1 MGAEA
6 VVGQQFHGLYAAQCL
21 DGAGK
26 VFEIHSEAELDVDAR
41 SALFWET
48 EYFESSETAD
58 CVIQVRRAEPPA
70 ACGKLV
76 YENAFFR
83 LFESGEG
90 FLQQT
95 LDRAALERGEKC
107 AMLASRF
114 GGALSESA
122 LDVNALNIDNALNI
136 EVFLPQDF
144 PPEQECMQQIW
155 QSINL
160 PFQLLQRGIFTLHS
174 AAVQTRFG
182 AILFCGRSGI
192 GKSTQAN
199 LWKEYENALIL
210 NGDRCA
216 VGFVDG
222 AANAFGLPF
231 CGTSGIC
238 LNFSLPI
245 AAIISLGQAPKNRIT
260 RLSGVRALRAIMSNI
275 VGLYGGAM
283 RESHAE
289 LFFRAAECIPIFE
302 LHCTADFRAV
312 RLLKETLE
320 GGE

>member
-1 MGAEA
+1 M
-6 VVGQQFHGLYAAQCL
+6 
-21 DGAGK
+21 
-26 VFEIHSEAELDVDAR
+26 
-41 SALFWET
+41 
-48 EYFESSETAD
+48 
-58 CVIQVRRAEPPA
+58 
-70 ACGKLV
+70 
-76 YENAFFR
+76 
-83 LFESGEG
+83 
-90 FLQQT
+90 
-95 LDRAALERGEKC
+95 
-107 AMLASRF
+107 
-114 GGALSESA
+114 
-122 LDVNALNIDNALNI
+122 
-136 EVFLPQDF
+136 
-144 PPEQECMQQIW
+144 
-155 QSINL
+155 
-160 PFQLLQRGIFTLHS
+160 
-174 AAVQTRFG
+174 
-182 AILFCGRSGI
+182 
-192 GKSTQAN
+192 
-199 LWKEYENALIL
+199 IL

-245 AAIISLGQAPKNRIT
+245 AAIISLGQAPENRIT

-302 LHCTADFRAV
+302 LYCTADSRAV

>member
-1 MGAEA
+1 
-6 VVGQQFHGLYAAQCL
+6 
-21 DGAGK
+21 
-26 VFEIHSEAELDVDAR
+26 
-41 SALFWET
+41 
-48 EYFESSETAD
+48 
-58 CVIQVRRAEPPA
+58 
-70 ACGKLV
+70 
-76 YENAFFR
+76 
-83 LFESGEG
+83 
-90 FLQQT
+90 
-95 LDRAALERGEKC
+95 
-107 AMLASRF
+107 MLASRF

-160 PFQLLQRGIFTLHS
+160 PFQLLQKGIFTLHS

-245 AAIISLGQAPKNRIT
+245 AAIISLGQAPENRIT
-260 RLSGVRALRAIMSNI
+260 RLSGVRALRAMMSNI

-312 RLLKETLE
+312 QLLKETLE

>member
-1 MGAEA
+1 MKKH
-6 VVGQQFHGLYAAQCL
+6 FFYRFRF
-21 DGAGK
+21 AGK
-26 VFEIHSEAELDVDAR
+26 VFEIHSEAQLDVDAR

-58 CVIQVRRAEPPA
+58 CAIQVRRAEPPA

-83 LFESGEG
+83 LFESSEG

-95 LDRAALERGEKC
+95 LDRAALERGEKR

-160 PFQLLQRGIFTLHS
+160 PFQLLQKGIFTLHS

-245 AAIISLGQAPKNRIT
+245 AAIISLGQAPENRIT

-283 RESHAE
+283 RERHAE

-302 LHCTADFRAV
+302 LHCTADSRAV
-312 RLLKETLE
+312 QLLKETLE

>member
-1 MGAEA
+1 M
-6 VVGQQFHGLYAAQCL
+6 
-21 DGAGK
+21 
-26 VFEIHSEAELDVDAR
+26 
-41 SALFWET
+41 
-48 EYFESSETAD
+48 
-58 CVIQVRRAEPPA
+58 
-70 ACGKLV
+70 
-76 YENAFFR
+76 
-83 LFESGEG
+83 
-90 FLQQT
+90 
-95 LDRAALERGEKC
+95 
-107 AMLASRF
+107 
-114 GGALSESA
+114 
-122 LDVNALNIDNALNI
+122 
-136 EVFLPQDF
+136 
-144 PPEQECMQQIW
+144 
-155 QSINL
+155 
-160 PFQLLQRGIFTLHS
+160 
-174 AAVQTRFG
+174 
-182 AILFCGRSGI
+182 
-192 GKSTQAN
+192 
-199 LWKEYENALIL
+199 IL

-222 AANAFGLPF
+222 EANAFGLPF

>member
-1 MGAEA
+1 MPDT
-6 VVGQQFHGLYAAQCL
+6 LL
-21 DGAGK
+21 D
-26 VFEIHSEAELDVDAR
+26 
-41 SALFWET
+41 
-48 EYFESSETAD
+48 
-58 CVIQVRRAEPPA
+58 
-70 ACGKLV
+70 
-76 YENAFFR
+76 
-83 LFESGEG
+83 
-90 FLQQT
+90 
-95 LDRAALERGEKC
+95 
-107 AMLASRF
+107 
-114 GGALSESA
+114 
-122 LDVNALNIDNALNI
+122 LNIDNALNI

-245 AAIISLGQAPKNRIT
+245 AAIISLGQAPENRIT
-260 RLSGVRALRAIMSNI
+260 RLSGIRALRAIMSNT

-302 LHCTADFRAV
+302 LHCTADSRAV
-312 RLLKETLE
+312 QLLKETLE

>member
-1 MGAEA
+1 MSNG
-6 VVGQQFHGLYAAQCL
+6 GSSWQLLRSLWLYACATHC
-21 DGAGK
+21 
-26 VFEIHSEAELDVDAR
+26 DA
-41 SALFWET
+41 AI
-48 EYFESSETAD
+48 D
-58 CVIQVRRAEPPA
+58 
-70 ACGKLV
+70 
-76 YENAFFR
+76 
-83 LFESGEG
+83 
-90 FLQQT
+90 
-95 LDRAALERGEKC
+95 
-107 AMLASRF
+107 
-114 GGALSESA
+114 
-122 LDVNALNIDNALNI
+122 IDNALNI
-136 EVFLPQDF
+136 EVFLPKAF

-245 AAIISLGQAPKNRIT
+245 AAIISLGQAPENRIT
-260 RLSGVRALRAIMSNI
+260 RLSGVRALRAIIRRSDARKPCGTLFPRGR
-275 VGLYGGAM
+275 VH
-283 RESHAE
+283 SH
-289 LFFRAAECIPIFE
+289 F
-302 LHCTADFRAV
+302 
-312 RLLKETLE
+312 
-320 GGE
+320 